1 MNLIVTGASRG
12 IGLELVSQALTANH
26 NVIAVA
32 RNLNKAKELK
42 SLGEKYSSQ
51 LQLVESD
58 VTNPEA
64 PAKVASAASKWG
76 QVDLL
81 INNAG
86 VYLHGETAED
96 LMQSYQINT
105 IAPFL
110 MTKELLPLL
119 KKSKAAKAVH
129 VTSKMGSID
138 DNTSGGYYGYRSSK
152 SALNMI
158 NKSLSIDNP
167 WLSTIVIHPGWVKT
181 DMGGSGAAVE
191 VADSASG
198 IWKVINNLTTKDS
211 GQFFDF
217 TGKKINW

>member
-1 MNLIVTGASRG
+1 
-12 IGLELVSQALTANH
+12 
-26 NVIAVA
+26 
-32 RNLNKAKELK
+32 
-42 SLGEKYSSQ
+42 
-51 LQLVESD
+51 
-58 VTNPEA
+58 
-64 PAKVASAASKWG
+64 
-76 QVDLL
+76 
-81 INNAG
+81 
-86 VYLHGETAED
+86 
-96 LMQSYQINT
+96 MQSYQINT